1 MTRRSRMSDEDPGSE
16 EKSSL
21 PKQLKG
27 MERRRHIR
35 LSLMGVASITAR
47 GQEPR
52 EVYMGCIGR
61 GGAGLYTDVEIGSG
75 QLVVLDLTL
84 KEDLWTDLDMKFA
97 ARVRWVA
104 PVAKLYMVGLKF
116 ERMSDDRYHT
126 LLRHLRTMKELQ
138 L

>member
-1 MTRRSRMSDEDPGSE
+1 MSDEDPVSE
-16 EKSSL
+16 EKGDL

-35 LSLMGVASITAR
+35 LSLMGMASITVR

-61 GGAGLYTDVEIGSG
+61 GGAGFYTDVEISSG

-84 KEDLWTDLDMKFA
+84 KEDQWRDLDMKFA

-104 PVAKLYMVGLKF
+104 PVAKLFMVGLKF
-116 ERMSDDRYHT
+116 EMMSDDRYHT
-126 LLRHLRTMKELQ
+126 LLRHLRMMKELQ